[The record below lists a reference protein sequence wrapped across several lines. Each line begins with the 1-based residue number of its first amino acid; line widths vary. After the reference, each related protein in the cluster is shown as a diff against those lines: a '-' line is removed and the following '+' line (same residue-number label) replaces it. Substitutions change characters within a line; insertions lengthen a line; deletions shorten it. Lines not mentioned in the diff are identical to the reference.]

1 MVPQSIGSLHIATQL
16 ADRDFVSEL
25 TRALDVY
32 GVEVVSS
39 AAAAADYSVVIVDFR
54 QNRFIGTLNASGRVA
69 EYQLNEDVD
78 FLIANAS
85 GTPLTNLF
93 TASVERNYEIE
104 ERDLLSSENEER
116 LIKQEMRQEIVR
128 QILNRLKVLPNQND
142 ADKASEAIQLEAL
155 EPIEQLSDENT
166 RRATSGSNQKTAV
179 AGLCDQRRRSAFNP
193 GSSPTVFAAAHE
205 PRALPS
211 AIFSMPKATSTGT
224 KYSTNPMHCH
234 CSLTKKFSKFESPT
248 ASPATKVRQL

>member
-1 MVPQSIGSLHIATQL
+1 MRNILLATMITLLCGCGWQLRDAQVVPQSIGSLHIATQL

-39 AAAAADYSVVIVDFR
+39 AAAADYSVVIVDFR
-54 QNRFIGTLNASGRVA
+54 QNRFVGTLNASGRVT

-78 FLIANAS
+78 FLIANAT

-116 LIKQEMRQEIVR
+116 LIKQEMRREIVR
-128 QILNRLKVLPNQND
+128 QILNRLKVLPSQAD
-142 ADKASEAIQLEAL
+142 AALVPVSSAEAPVFSAEAPASSAEAL
-155 EPIEQLSDENT
+155 AQ
-166 RRATSGSNQKTAV
+166 
-179 AGLCDQRRRSAFNP
+179 
-193 GSSPTVFAAAHE
+193 
-205 PRALPS
+205 
-211 AIFSMPKATSTGT
+211 
-224 KYSTNPMHCH
+224 
-234 CSLTKKFSKFESPT
+234 
-248 ASPATKVRQL
+248 

>member
-1 MVPQSIGSLHIATQL
+1 MITLLSACGWQLRDAQVVPQKYRQPAYCHTGWLIAI
-16 ADRDFVSEL
+16 FVSEL

-32 GVEVVSS
+32 GVEVVTS
-39 AAAAADYSVVIVDFR
+39 AAAANYSVVIVDFR

-155 EPIEQLSDENT
+155 EPIEN
-166 RRATSGSNQKTAV
+166 
-179 AGLCDQRRRSAFNP
+179 
-193 GSSPTVFAAAHE
+193 
-205 PRALPS
+205 
-211 AIFSMPKATSTGT
+211 
-224 KYSTNPMHCH
+224 
-234 CSLTKKFSKFESPT
+234 
-248 ASPATKVRQL
+248 

>member
-1 MVPQSIGSLHIATQL
+1 MRNILLATMITLLSGCGWQLRDAQVVPQSIGILHIATQL

-32 GVEVVSS
+32 GVEVVTS
-39 AAAAADYSVVIVDFR
+39 AAAADYSVVIVDFR
-54 QNRFIGTLNASGRVA
+54 QNRFVGTLNASGRVA

-93 TASVERNYEIE
+93 TASVERHYEIE

-128 QILNRLKVLPNQND
+128 QILNRLKVLPSQSGT
-142 ADKASEAIQLEAL
+142 AEGSEASQQEAAEAIQLEVAEAIQLEAAKAL
-155 EPIEQLSDENT
+155 EPIEN
-166 RRATSGSNQKTAV
+166 
-179 AGLCDQRRRSAFNP
+179 
-193 GSSPTVFAAAHE
+193 
-205 PRALPS
+205 
-211 AIFSMPKATSTGT
+211 
-224 KYSTNPMHCH
+224 
-234 CSLTKKFSKFESPT
+234 
-248 ASPATKVRQL
+248 

>member
-1 MVPQSIGSLHIATQL
+1 MRNILLATMITLLCGCGWQLRDAQVVPQSIGSLHIATQL

-39 AAAAADYSVVIVDFR
+39 AAAADYSVVIVDFR
-54 QNRFIGTLNASGRVA
+54 QNRFVGTLNASGRVA

-78 FLIANAS
+78 FLIANAT

-116 LIKQEMRQEIVR
+116 LIKQEMRREIVR
-128 QILNRLKVLPNQND
+128 QILNRLKVLPSQAD
-142 ADKASEAIQLEAL
+142 AALAPVSSAEAPASSAEAL
-155 EPIEQLSDENT
+155 EQ
-166 RRATSGSNQKTAV
+166 
-179 AGLCDQRRRSAFNP
+179 
-193 GSSPTVFAAAHE
+193 
-205 PRALPS
+205 
-211 AIFSMPKATSTGT
+211 
-224 KYSTNPMHCH
+224 
-234 CSLTKKFSKFESPT
+234 
-248 ASPATKVRQL
+248 